1 MQKPII
7 IYSLARSK
15 STATMQAARRNIL
28 LNEPFDPWSA
38 IDNYVELVTQKTVS
52 RTDLDNLLLSSVN
65 WTELQQ
71 QMQNENAAIKFFG
84 TSLHHYYPAQKWF
97 NDALKNNSHEVFI
110 LLRNLKD
117 LCWSLVLA
125 LEFGFAKSSL
135 KKPIRTFTAP
145 IAYIENCSRSIDYF
159 LDFYPKEKQIITFQ
173 SLPTEFFDYSKIS
186 MTPQKSQDKRFLVEN
201 YNYVEDQIHKILMNK
216 KNRWEDVTQTSIYT
230 NW

>member
-15 STATMQAARRNIL
+15 STATLQAARRNIL
-28 LNEPFDPWSA
+28 LHEPFDPWSA
-38 IDNYVELVTQKTVS
+38 IDNYVEVVTTGTPS

-71 QMQNENAAIKFFG
+71 QMQNENAAVKFFG
-84 TSLHHYYPAQKWF
+84 TSLYHYYPAQKWF
-97 NDALKNNSHEVFI
+97 KDVLKNNSHEVFI
-110 LLRNLKD
+110 LLRNLED

-125 LEFGFAKSSL
+125 LEFGFAKSNL

-145 IAYIENCSRSIDYF
+145 IAYIENCSRSI
-159 LDFYPKEKQIITFQ
+159 
-173 SLPTEFFDYSKIS
+173 DYSKIS